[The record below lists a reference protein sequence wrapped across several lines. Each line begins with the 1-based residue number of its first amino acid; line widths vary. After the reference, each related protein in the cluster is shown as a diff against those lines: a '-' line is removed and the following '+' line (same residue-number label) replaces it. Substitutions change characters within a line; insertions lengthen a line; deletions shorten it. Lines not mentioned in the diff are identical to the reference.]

1 MAGSSPVIPARTS
14 LRPREQH
21 RRSLPSSSTNTARR
35 RSANC
40 VTIQPASTEVISSL
54 IETLSAISSPAE
66 HHFENLP
73 RITASISTPSSP
85 RYNTSNSPLS
95 GYVHHSGPDPGIG
108 MDHGTPKK
116 SHESVDDLF
125 LSPDHAMRPPVVP
138 KTPDRSFF
146 QPQFRDVSWGS
157 QTDAG
162 RELEQEHSIGNLSI
176 EPGTRQSR
184 TSIASTASGGKKSV
198 KSYKTLGFKS
208 SRDRMRDGNGLG
220 GKTKSREH
228 LPGPESQNSDAEET
242 SSPDPL
248 MIFESG
254 KSETLHP
261 DSPRFY
267 GRASSAHS
275 STRTARQYPESP
287 RVTARASSL
296 HSSISVTKQDTT
308 FNQSRA
314 SSDFV
319 GSGLAIPTRDSS
331 VRHTHG
337 SSPSRRQRRSRVQQ
351 DVGRPFLDDGA
362 ISSECDTPKPL
373 SDAEEDDVS
382 RRIRELKEQKR
393 RRESPLT
400 VATEDSRLSRQG
412 KYDRSPL
419 RQTHNLATST
429 SLKHQNSPKHIKQG
443 WSNENHENSAPS
455 PVIDQRISR
464 ISGAQASSE
473 HSKSYATNKNAPLKP
488 VVESQQTKSKVPQRS
503 GSRLLKRSTSPTVV
517 EKHRRTFSNPLAVE
531 DRSSSLDSIDDAVF
545 DYLSSPR
552 LSQKIA
558 HPTTGRVISFSEV
571 GDPEGLA
578 VFCCVGMGLTRY
590 ITAFYDELALTLKL
604 RLITPDRPGVGASE
618 PHVDGTDQPLRWPD
632 DVLAICQHLKLTKF
646 SILAHSAGAIYA
658 LATALRMPQHI
669 RGRVH
674 LLAPWIPPS
683 QMSAIGTQQD
693 SLPVSAM
700 PYSQRFLRSLPT
712 TFLKA
717 ANSNFFSTT
726 SASITTSLPKS
737 PRRSR
742 RKSVPTEVP
751 EALNASRHES
761 SKQPKVQ
768 DSRKERSS
776 ATHSFAISDD
786 SDLGPSMID
795 PEAEKERQS
804 DYDTRLTEAI
814 WAAATT
820 NANPAV
826 DLLVCLERRQPIGF
840 RYVDITRSV
849 VIHHGSKDTRVPVEN
864 AKWLGKT
871 MRRCEVRVL
880 EGEGHGLM
888 ASAGVMG
895 SILMEMAREWEDW
908 ITLVQGKEGL
918 ERARLGRR
926 VTTAV

>member
-1 MAGSSPVIPARTS
+1 MKYGAPEKP
-14 LRPREQH
+14 
-21 RRSLPSSSTNTARR
+21 
-35 RSANC
+35 
-40 VTIQPASTEVISSL
+40 
-54 IETLSAISSPAE
+54 
-66 HHFENLP
+66 
-73 RITASISTPSSP
+73 
-85 RYNTSNSPLS
+85 
-95 GYVHHSGPDPGIG
+95 
-108 MDHGTPKK
+108 PKAV
-116 SHESVDDLF
+116 EDLF
-125 LSPDHAMRPPVVP
+125 LHPDDAAHPPATP
-138 KTPDRSFF
+138 TSPDRSSSKSH
-146 QPQFRDVSWGS
+146 FRTVSLGS
-157 QTDAG
+157 QIDTEHDP
-162 RELEQEHSIGNLSI
+162 QEGYSIGNLSI
-176 EPGTRQSR
+176 EPGPRQST
-184 TSIASTASGGKKSV
+184 TSIASTASGGKRSIRN
-198 KSYKTLGFKS
+198 YKTLGFRS
-208 SRDRMRDGNGLG
+208 SKDRMRDGNGLG
-220 GKTKSREH
+220 SKLESREH
-228 LPGPESQNSDAEET
+228 LPDSENQSADVDGT
-242 SSPDPL
+242 SSPNPL
-248 MIFESG
+248 MIFESAN
-254 KSETLHP
+254 SESSHP
-261 DSPRFY
+261 DSLRFSA
-267 GRASSAHS
+267 RASSAHS
-275 STRTARQYPESP
+275 SMRTAIQHPESP
-287 RVTARASSL
+287 RVSARASSA
-296 HSSISVTKQDTT
+296 HSSIHTTKQEADG
-308 FNQSRA
+308 
-314 SSDFV
+314 SSDSPDIV
-319 GSGLAIPTRDSS
+319 GSGLKIPTRDSS
-331 VRHTHG
+331 VRHSHG
-337 SSPSRRQRRSRVQQ
+337 SSPSRRNRRSHIQP
-351 DVGRPFLDDGA
+351 DVERPVLNDSPD
-362 ISSECDTPKPL
+362 SSEKEPKKFSADL
-373 SDAEEDDVS
+373 DEDDVE

-400 VATEDSRLSRQG
+400 IATEDSGSPSRSHQG

-419 RQTHNLATST
+419 RQAHNLPTNARDELQKFPAKRT
-429 SLKHQNSPKHIKQG
+429 KQV
-443 WSNENHENSAPS
+443 WTNEDNENSAPS
-455 PVIDQRISR
+455 PVVDQRINR
-464 ISGAQASSE
+464 ISGARVSSDS
-473 HSKSYATNKNAPLKP
+473 SKPHAAKRQSLTKP
-488 VVESQQTKSKVPQRS
+488 TVEIQPTRSKPPQRS
-503 GSRLLKRSTSPTVV
+503 NSRLLKRSTSPTTA
-517 EKHRRTFSNPLAVE
+517 EKHRRTFSNPLAAE
-531 DRSSSLDSIDDAVF
+531 DRSLSLDSVDDTVY

-552 LSQKIA
+552 LSQKIN

-571 GDPEGLA
+571 GDPNGLA

-683 QMSAIGTQQD
+683 QMSVIGTQQD

-726 SASITTSLPKS
+726 SASITTSLPRS

-742 RKSVPTEVP
+742 RKSMATEAP
-751 EALNASRHES
+751 EITNASRRES
-761 SKQPKVQ
+761 SKPLRVQ
-768 DSRKERSS
+768 DPKYDRSPS
-776 ATHSFAISDD
+776 AQDVVILDD
-786 SDLGPSMID
+786 YGLTPSMID

-814 WAAATT
+814 WAAATA

-895 SILMEMAREWEDW
+895 NVLMEMAREWEDW

-918 ERARLGRR
+918 ERARLERR